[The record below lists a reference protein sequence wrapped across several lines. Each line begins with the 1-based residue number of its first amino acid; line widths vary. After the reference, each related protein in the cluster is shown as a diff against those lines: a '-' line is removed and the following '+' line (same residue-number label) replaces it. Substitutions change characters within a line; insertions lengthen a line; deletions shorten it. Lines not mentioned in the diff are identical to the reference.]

1 MNISKYIDIKYFI
14 ISFAIGLFFVYILGP
29 EKKIIYIYPNP
40 NNIKD
45 FVVKDKSNSCFQ
57 YSAEEIPCPS
67 NPLLIKQT
75 PIQD

>member
-1 MNISKYIDIKYFI
+1 MILEYVSFPIFI

-29 EKKIIYIYPNP
+29 EKKIVYIYPNP

-45 FVVKDKSNSCFQ
+45 FVVKDKTNSCFQ
-57 YSAEEIPCPS
+57 YTAEEVSCPV